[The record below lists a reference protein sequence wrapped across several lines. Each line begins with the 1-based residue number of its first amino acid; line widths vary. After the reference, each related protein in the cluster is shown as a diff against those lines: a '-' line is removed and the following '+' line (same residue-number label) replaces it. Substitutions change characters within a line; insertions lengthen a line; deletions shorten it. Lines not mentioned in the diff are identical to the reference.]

1 MTSISIMK
9 KIRAGER
16 LLAGSLGA
24 GRNGSSVRVGISTGI
39 APQKQVEISLRHI
52 TFQTGKMFDSDDLLE
67 GEQPIKPAACP
78 SAKTRKPQAIFNDHT
93 ACGFQT
99 ANRVIE
105 MPAEARPER

>member
-1 MTSISIMK
+1 MVMPMTSISIMK
-9 KIRAGER
+9 KIRASER

-24 GRNGSSVRVGISTGI
+24 GGNGSSARVGISTGI

-67 GEQPIKPAACP
+67 RGCP
-78 SAKTRKPQAIFNDHT
+78 RRQNEKKPQAIFNDHT

-105 MPAEARPER
+105 MPDEARPER